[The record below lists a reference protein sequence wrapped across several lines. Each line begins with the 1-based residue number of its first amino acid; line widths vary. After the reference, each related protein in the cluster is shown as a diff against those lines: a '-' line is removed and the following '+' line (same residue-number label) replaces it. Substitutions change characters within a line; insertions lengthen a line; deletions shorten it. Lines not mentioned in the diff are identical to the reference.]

1 MDGLAGNPAITF
13 AELSQVLA
21 RAGHSVELVSIRDI
35 DIHEDR
41 IWAVKCSYQKARRS
55 RPSESIV
62 LLGYSAGGSAARI
75 LTERLSDTSI
85 TPPDGLIML
94 SPAMPRWIWYS
105 TTTLAWMMLRRIM
118 DILFAR
124 RIRLSDAELLKLLGP
139 VPRDML
145 PKILGK
151 QIPIAGGEARKLIF
165 PDPLGVVNCPVLHI
179 WGDQDRW
186 IRPKAQHSLC
196 RKMRERGT
204 AVTSH
209 VLNNCGHGILHS
221 DARNELHRYI
231 LTWLKTIS

>member
-41 IWAVKCSYQKARRS
+41 IGAVTNAFKKARRLM
-55 RPSESIV
+55 REEKIV
-62 LLGYSAGGSAARI
+62 LLGHSAGGSAVRI
-75 LTERLSDTSI
+75 AAERLHD

-94 SPAMPRWIWYS
+94 SPAMPRWIWFS
-105 TTTLAWMMLRRIM
+105 TTTLAWMMLRRIRDM
-118 DILFAR
+118 LFAR

-139 VPRDML
+139 VPGDML
-145 PKILGK
+145 PKVLGK
-151 QIPIAGGEARKLIF
+151 QISIAGGEAKKLIF

-179 WGDQDRW
+179 WGGQDRW
-186 IRPKAQHSLC
+186 LAPRAQVALS
-196 RKMRERGT
+196 RRMRERGT

-209 VLNNCGHGILHS
+209 VLNNCGHAILHS